1 MITKGNRSNAGV
13 KSEKRR
19 IRRRRQISCA
29 HFNLKAERGGVIG
42 QKREKEKEK
51 SALGK
56 EGVGSSVLHRTR
68 WTPAVLK
75 RMISGGHATLLIFGL
90 VLLATSG
97 SALRCWVCSSNV
109 NVVCNDPMNTTDHHA
124 IFYVSTCDPG
134 HYGGLKPICRKI
146 VKREHGDR
154 VVIRQCSVPYHDEI
168 DIVDGPC
175 GSSMT
180 QQEHDESCHIC
191 STDLCNSATTASTM
205 QLLYAG
211 ALALLV
217 FYQFKYCVL

>member
-1 MITKGNRSNAGV
+1 LSVFFLRCRNKGE
-13 KSEKRR
+13 EKRTLLPAQPR
-19 IRRRRQISCA
+19 FAGYDSSSSSFSPFFSRVTR
-29 HFNLKAERGGVIG
+29 ERLIFEIESHM
-42 QKREKEKEK
+42 R
-51 SALGK
+51 
-56 EGVGSSVLHRTR
+56 GSR
-68 WTPAVLK
+68 K
-75 RMISGGHATLLIFGL
+75 TLLI
-90 VLLATSG
+90 
-97 SALRCWVCSSNV
+97 
-109 NVVCNDPMNTTDHHA
+109 
-124 IFYVSTCDPG
+124 
-134 HYGGLKPICRKI
+134 KI
-146 VKREHGDR
+146 DQTHRSFSEHGDR